1 MNMKKNENIEDLFKD
16 KFEDFEADVTPTV
29 WSNIQTALKGAGIGL
44 LIKTLIN
51 KIGTN
56 TLVAVVSSAA
66 TVVSTILIMQWTG
79 NSDKAT
85 AEKNQPGK
93 TEAVV
98 PVKEEVVQPEN
109 KMVETPKNNSAAVE
123 VSKEKIDNSS
133 NKGTIKISKN
143 QINEAVKEIN
153 RKQIAFISP
162 STVAGA
168 VPLVVNFENLGNGK
182 INRWEFGD
190 GKSAKNTANP
200 VHLYDVPGIYTVLLY
215 SKNVDGMSAVDTVTI
230 EVYGNSSLPAQPTMF
245 SPNGDGVND
254 LFVFQTKEI
263 IEMDASIVDE
273 NGKMVFNCGIGCK
286 WDGKDK
292 SGKDVKVGKYYYM
305 IKAIGVDGKK
315 YERKGIINLTR

>member
-79 NSDKAT
+79 NSDKT
-85 AEKNQPGK
+85 SAEKNQPNK
-93 TEAVV
+93 TENIV
-98 PVKEEVVQPEN
+98 PVKEEIILPEN
-109 KMVETPKNNSAAVE
+109 KTEVQKNESPVVET
-123 VSKEKIDNSS
+123 SKEKVENSS

-143 QINEAVKEIN
+143 QITEAVKEMN

-162 STVAGA
+162 STIAGP

-190 GKSAKNTANP
+190 GKSEKNSANP
-200 VHLYDVPGIYTVLLY
+200 VHLYDIPGIYTVLLY
-215 SKNVDGMSAVDTVTI
+215 SKNVDGVSAVDTVTI

-254 LFVFQTKEI
+254 LFVFQTKDI
-263 IEMDASIVDE
+263 VEMDASIVDE

-292 SGKDVKVGKYYYM
+292 QGKDVKVGKYYYM